1 MRFLLSIVFFCMT
14 LPGVFAQK
22 TEIIIDADTGNEMDD
37 LYAIVQAILDEK
49 IDVKAIVSAHFNN
62 TQLLTDSLW
71 HIYPTKNINTV
82 QISQD
87 ENEKL
92 LESLDRR
99 DIPHP
104 LGCDRIVGYAWGYY
118 EGAPI
123 PRSPGVD
130 YIIQEAKKAS
140 ETNKCNIVC
149 LGAVTNVAAAILLD
163 SALAQNIRLYI
174 LSMKYDAK
182 RKVWNKNSFNA
193 RNDINALDIIL
204 NCKNLEL
211 YVIPGQVS
219 RNLVFERK
227 KTIEKLSAIEHP
239 VCKILTRRWDEVNAG
254 KTWIMWDLAL
264 IEAITNPDFATLQ
277 KAKTPPENTQRQIN
291 VYTEIDVQ
299 KMKADFWKT
308 LTNGLK

>member
-1 MRFLLSIVFFCMT
+1 MKILSTIVIIYISLT
-14 LPGVFAQK
+14 TVFAQK
-22 TEIIIDADTGNEMDD
+22 TDIIVDADTGNEMDD

-49 IDVKAIVSAHFNN
+49 LNVKAVISAHFNN

-92 LESLDRR
+92 LKSLERTE
-99 DIPHP
+99 IPHP
-104 LGCDRIVGYAWGYY
+104 IGCDRIVGYAWGYY
-118 EGAPI
+118 KGAPI
-123 PRSPGVD
+123 PQSPGVN
-130 YIIQEAKKAS
+130 YIIQQAKKAS
-140 ETNKCNIVC
+140 KSNKLNIVC

-163 SALAQNIRLYI
+163 STIASNIKLYM
-174 LSMKYDAK
+174 LSMKYNDK

-204 NCKNLEL
+204 NCKDLEL
-211 YVIPGQVS
+211 YVIPGEVS

-227 KTIEKLSAIEHP
+227 LTIEKLSKTDHP
-239 VCKILTRRWDEVNAG
+239 VCEILAKRWDEVNAN

-264 IEAITNPDFATLQ
+264 IEAIANPQFATIKQ
-277 KAKTPPENTQRQIN
+277 TQSPPENTQRIIN
-291 VYTEIDVQ
+291 VYTDIDVE
-299 KMKADFWKT
+299 KMKADFWET
-308 LTNGLK
+308 LTDGIK